1 MHLRSSPSPFYGEGD
16 GGEVKGRDKLEKILV
31 KECEVDQLNTRLK
44 EILDEGENLG
54 WLDNLKSKVVIKPNL
69 CDLSAWD
76 LGATTDPEIVLL
88 IVKYLKKKKP
98 DLKFYVIESDARER
112 ATEEAFHRLG
122 YYETLK
128 DEAELINITHLPQ
141 ISVEVP
147 TYPYELFLPEFFFD
161 DFFFISVANLKT
173 HTYQKISCAVKN
185 QFGCVPERD
194 RRKYHPYLEEV
205 LDFINRAVK
214 PDLCLV
220 DGRVG
225 MEGAGPVGG
234 TPVETKILILGK
246 DPFSTDVACAQI
258 MGMNPKKIPFL
269 RYMAKRNDLRIEP
282 ALNGYPNFKFK
293 LIPFYL
299 YHFMRAKIRVTRLS
313 DRLEKNMKNG
323 INSFYNL
330 GRVIIRKYLKFIFPP
345 KAI

>member
-1 MHLRSSPSPFYGEGD
+1 
-16 GGEVKGRDKLEKILV
+16 LEKTLV
-31 KECEVDQLNTRLK
+31 RKCEVDQLDTGLK
-44 EILDEGENLG
+44 EILDQGKRLG

-76 LGATTDPEIVLL
+76 LGATTDPEVVLL
-88 IVKYLKKKKP
+88 IVKYLKKTRP

-112 ATEEAFHRLG
+112 TAEEAFQRLG

-128 DEAELINITHLPQ
+128 DEAELINITYLLQ
-141 ISVEVP
+141 INVEVP

-185 QFGCVPERD
+185 QFGCVPEGD

-234 TPVETKILILGK
+234 TPVKTEILILGK

-269 RYMAKRNDLRIEP
+269 RCMAKRNDLRIEP
-282 ALNGYPNFKFK
+282 ALNGCPNFKFK

-313 DRLEKNMKNG
+313 DRLEKNIKNG
-323 INSFYNL
+323 INGFYNL
-330 GRVIIRKYLKFIFPP
+330 GRVIIRKYLKL
-345 KAI
+345 

>member
-1 MHLRSSPSPFYGEGD
+1 
-16 GGEVKGRDKLEKILV
+16 LEKTLV
-31 KECEVDQLNTRLK
+31 RKCEVDQLDTGLK
-44 EILDEGENLG
+44 EILDQGKRLG

-76 LGATTDPEIVLL
+76 LGATTDPEVVLL
-88 IVKYLKKKKP
+88 IVQYLKKTRP

-112 ATEEAFHRLG
+112 TAEEAFGRLG
-122 YYETLK
+122 YYEILK
-128 DEAELINITHLPQ
+128 GKAGLLNISHTPQ
-141 ISVEVP
+141 INVEVP
-147 TYPYELFLPEFFFD
+147 SYPYELSLPELFFD

-173 HTYQKISCAVKN
+173 HTYQKISCAIKN
-185 QFGCVPERD
+185 QFGCVPEGD

-220 DGRVG
+220 DGRIG

-234 TPVETKILILGK
+234 TPVKTEILILGK
-246 DPFSTDVACAQI
+246 DSFSTDVACAQI

-269 RYMAKRNDLRIEP
+269 RYMAKRNNLRIKP

-313 DRLEKNMKNG
+313 NRLEKNIKNG
-323 INSFYNL
+323 INGFYNL
-330 GRVIIRKYLKFIFPP
+330 GRVIIRKYLKL
-345 KAI
+345 